1 MRNHSQET
9 GENQKLL
16 ISFHGIPQEYT
27 DKGDPY
33 TNTLCRQLTRWRL
46 CLNWH
51 HLIGVLDFNLGSD
64 QKSGY
69 NPTRMNS

>member
-33 TNTLCRQLTRWRL
+33 YEHFMSTADALAF
-46 CLNWH
+46 
-51 HLIGVLDFNLGSD
+51 VL
-64 QKSGY
+64 
-69 NPTRMNS
+69 